1 MFNKKFFL
9 IIFSVLLTFS
19 SLIILNFSILFA
31 DTIIVDTTGTG
42 DYITIQEGIDAS
54 TDGDTVLVHP
64 ATYTENIDFTGKNIV
79 VASLFLISEDANYI
93 SQTIIDGNQNGSVVS
108 FANGEDSTA
117 VLMGFTLINGSYA
130 VGGGIFCNAS
140 SPKLEYLV
148 VTENT
153 ANVGGGIICIQSNT
167 SMKNLTIYGNSG
179 SGVACNSSNISLDNC
194 ILWNDS
200 PEEIIF
206 YSNSI
211 SVNYSD
217 IQGGWPGDGNIDED
231 PQFVDPDIGNF
242 NLTENS
248 PCINSGNP
256 YFPPDPD
263 GTRPDMGA
271 FYYYNDASEIVAEF
285 CADST
290 VGFSQL
296 IVQFTDLSA
305 AFNCEITS
313 WDWDFGDGETS
324 IEQNPIHNYNG
335 GGFYTVSLT
344 VEGDNGSFVT
354 ETKEDYIVVYTVIE
368 DSAIISTGTWYADN
382 SPYLVQGRATV
393 PEGQTLTIEPGT
405 IIKLYSVGYPTY
417 GRLRINGTL
426 IAQGSLNDSIVF
438 NRYSDTGN
446 WGSINF
452 GFYNTTSSI
461 EYCKIEYGCG
471 LVMYS
476 STITIENSLFKNNL
490 YSVIICASNSCPI
503 INNNSIINNNEC
515 GVYIVDSNPTLMNN
529 IIKDNGLLTDYSGII
544 CSGSNGIIENNIIQ
558 HNGGN
563 GIYLPEYSSPLIKN
577 NTIEDNEFPGIYCG
591 NNSNPNIENNTIIGN
606 QWGGVYCEFENNPF
620 IINNMIKENEWGIYC
635 RDQSSPNII
644 NNLIID
650 SPKDGIC
657 CDNSSPVITNNT
669 IAYNGLSFANCAG
682 IFCADDS
689 DPIIKNT
696 ILWENSTDF
705 DYSGTGTNPIISYS
719 LIQDTSLPYWVQD
732 AGNNIFAENPL
743 FVNETSDDF
752 NLQTNS
758 PCIDTGTPDTTGLN
772 LPDFDLSGDPRIY
785 NDIIDIGAYEWQG
798 YGVDEP
804 EDEFYNDLYLF
815 QNKPNPFSSS
825 TAITFM
831 LLDNERIKYYSLSI
845 YNIKGQLIKNYNN
858 ESDSFCEKINIV
870 WDGTDIKGNKIPSG
884 VYFYKLICGEYNV
897 AKKMLLIR

>member
-1 MFNKKFFL
+1 MFNQKFLL
-9 IIFSVLLTFS
+9 IILSVLFTFPF
-19 SLIILNFSILFA
+19 LIILNFSLLFA
-31 DTIIVDTTGTG
+31 ETIIVDTTGTG
-42 DYITIQEGIDAS
+42 NYLTIQEGIDAS

-108 FANGEDSTA
+108 FANSEDSTA

-200 PEEIIF
+200 PGEIIF
-206 YSNSI
+206 YSGTL
-211 SVNYSD
+211 SVNYSN
-217 IQGGWPGDGNIDED
+217 IQGGWIGEGNIDED
-231 PQFVDPDIGNF
+231 PQFVNTAIGNF

-248 PCINSGNP
+248 PCINTGNP
-256 YFPPDPD
+256 FFPPDPD

-296 IVQFTDLSA
+296 IVQFTNLSA

-324 IEQNPIHNYNG
+324 IDQNPIHDYNS
-335 GGFYTVSLT
+335 GGFYTVCLT
-344 VEGDNGSFVT
+344 VEGDNGNSET
-354 ETKEDYIVVYTVIE
+354 ETKEDYIIVYTVIE
-368 DSAIISTGTWYADN
+368 DSASISGTWFAEN

-405 IIKLYSVGYPTY
+405 LIQLYTGSNATAGGLV
-417 GRLRINGTL
+417 IDGTI
-426 IAQGSLNDSIVF
+426 IAQGAINDTIVF
-438 NRYSDTGN
+438 TRYGNNGN
-446 WGSINF
+446 WITLNL
-452 GFYNTTSSI
+452 GFDDSLSSVS
-461 EYCKIEYGCG
+461 YCKFEYGCG
-471 LVMYS
+471 IGMYRS
-476 STITIENSLFKNNL
+476 SVTIENCLLKNNL

-515 GVYIVDSNPTLMNN
+515 GIYIVDSNPTIMNN

-558 HNGGN
+558 GNGGN
-563 GIYLPEYSSPLIKN
+563 GIHLPEYSSPLIKN
-577 NTIEDNEFPGIYCG
+577 NTIDDNGYPGIYCG
-591 NNSNPNIENNTIIGN
+591 YNSSPHIENNTIIGN

-620 IINNMIKENEWGIYC
+620 IINNIIKENEWGIYC
-635 RDQSSPNII
+635 LDQGAPLII
-644 NNLIID
+644 GNLIID
-650 SPKDGIC
+650 SPNDGIC
-657 CDNSSPVITNNT
+657 CDNASPIITNNT
-669 IAYNGLSFANCAG
+669 IVYNGLSFSNCAG
-682 IFCADDS
+682 IFCADNS
-689 DPIIKNT
+689 DPIIYNT
-696 ILWENSTDF
+696 ILWENSADF
-705 DYSGTGTNPIISYS
+705 DYSGTGANPIISYS
-719 LIQDTSLPYWVQD
+719 LIQGSSLPSWVQD
-732 AGNNIFAENPL
+732 GGNNIFSEDPL
-743 FVNETSDDF
+743 FLNEISRDFRLTS
-752 NLQTNS
+752 NS

-772 LPDFDLSGDPRIY
+772 LPEFDLSGNTRIY
-785 NDIIDIGAYEWQG
+785 NDIIDRGAYEWQG

-804 EDEFYNDLYLF
+804 DEFNSDLYLL
-815 QNKPNPFSSS
+815 QNKPNPFCSF

-831 LLDNERIKYYSLSI
+831 PLDNERIKDYSLSI
-845 YNIKGQLIKNYNN
+845 YNIKGQLIKKYNN
-858 ESDSFCEKINIV
+858 EGDSFCEKIDIV
-870 WDGTDIKGNKIPSG
+870 WDGTDMRGNKVPSG
-884 VYFYKLICGEYNV
+884 VYFYKLSCGGYYV